1 MRTDGTDMKQSDL
14 SSNDI
19 VSKYMSLQ
27 EELTSLA
34 SFIDDTRRT
43 LGGVQEQLPSASD
56 ALTGVTK
63 ATERATHKI
72 LEHIEGMMDRDG
84 ELAEPMEVLRSK
96 VDPSDSESTKALDA
110 MAGAADQRM
119 RVLTEVMTEL
129 SFQDLTC
136 QAIQKISV
144 TMVEIERRIL
154 DLISSDVGADGE
166 EGAAPLMSGLDRLE
180 ESATGQSRQDLV
192 DQMLNQKAGAG
203 SA

>member
-1 MRTDGTDMKQSDL
+1 MKTDGNPMKQSDL
-14 SSNDI
+14 SSIDI

-56 ALTGVTK
+56 TLTGVTK

-72 LEHIEGMMDRDG
+72 LEHIEGMMDKDG
-84 ELAEPMEVLRSK
+84 ELAGPMEILRGK
-96 VDPSDSESTKALDA
+96 GPTDDEFVQALDA
-110 MAGAADQRM
+110 VAAAADQRM
-119 RVLTEVMTEL
+119 VVLTEVMTEL

-136 QAIQKISV
+136 QAIQKISA

-154 DLISSDVGADGE
+154 ELINADVGAENE
-166 EGAAPLMSGLDRLE
+166 EGAALPMSGLDRLE
-180 ESATGQSRQDLV
+180 ESATGQSRQDIV
-192 DQMLNQKAGAG
+192 DQMLSQKAGAG
-203 SA
+203 RE

>member
-1 MRTDGTDMKQSDL
+1 MNSDSTKMKQSDL
-14 SSNDI
+14 SSTDI

-27 EELTSLA
+27 EELGSLA

-56 ALTGVTK
+56 TLTGVTK

-72 LEHIEGMMDRDG
+72 LEHIEGMMEKDG
-84 ELAEPMEVLRSK
+84 ELEGPMGVLRAK
-96 VDPSDSESTKALDA
+96 GDQSDEDYTKALDA
-110 MAGAADQRM
+110 VAEAADQRM
-119 RVLTEVMTEL
+119 MVLTEVMTEL

-154 DLISSDVGADGE
+154 HLISSDVGADGE
-166 EGAAPLMSGLDRLE
+166 QAPVPLMSGLDRLE
-180 ESATGQSRQDLV
+180 ESASGQSRQELV
-192 DQMLNQKAGAG
+192 DQMLNGKAG
-203 SA
+203 SE